1 MTTDEK
7 KTWLQNFLKN
17 CLGEELP
24 NIQGQY
30 TFGYH
35 KLLDTQ
41 VLAEIPTVV
50 MEGRM
55 IKTFEL
61 DMFIEKCANIEV
73 LTKES
78 FALMC
83 TNDPGLHSW
92 YLWNIDRGRIAI

>member
-1 MTTDEK
+1 MTNEEK
-7 KTWLQNFLKN
+7 LSWLQTYLKN

-24 NIQGQY
+24 TIQEQY

-35 KLLDTQ
+35 KLPDHQ
-41 VLAEIPTVV
+41 VLSEFPTVIV
-50 MEGRM
+50 QGRM

-61 DMFIEKCANIEV
+61 DMFLQKCANIEV

-83 TNDPGLHSW
+83 TNDPELHSW
-92 YLWNIDRGRIAI
+92 YLWNIDRGRISI